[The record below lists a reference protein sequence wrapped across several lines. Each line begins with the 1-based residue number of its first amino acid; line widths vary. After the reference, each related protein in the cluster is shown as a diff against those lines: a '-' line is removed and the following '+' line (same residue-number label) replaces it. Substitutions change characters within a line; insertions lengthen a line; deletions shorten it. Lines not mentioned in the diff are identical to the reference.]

1 VERYARRDPRVI
13 LTRQSNQ
20 GTASAHNT
28 AYRKSSGQIICLLDA
43 DDRFLPEKLERVVQ
57 GFRSRPDCG
66 FLGHRIFRTDE
77 AWNRLGVSPWLIPPP
92 DGWYAPF
99 ILRHG
104 DLYLPGL
111 AFGSALSLRREIAD
125 LIFPMPERF
134 TRCSDGVIMVLAP
147 LMTKLIG
154 IPLPLNEYRYHGS
167 NDMNTRS
174 ITLQSLDHEREIGR
188 AFWELRKNYL
198 DRVDPRLGQRLP
210 EMDTACSDYT
220 RARLLKSRHAC
231 EAYWSLLKSSQL
243 SGLSPWS
250 RWFLRLSI
258 FLPLPLFRF
267 GVNLTS
273 RPNRLKHWLW
283 WLLKYAPGEARR
295 RLIPN

>member
-1 VERYARRDPRVI
+1 
-13 LTRQSNQ
+13 
-20 GTASAHNT
+20 
-28 AYRKSSGQIICLLDA
+28 
-43 DDRFLPEKLERVVQ
+43 
-57 GFRSRPDCG
+57 
-66 FLGHRIFRTDE
+66 
-77 AWNRLGVSPWLIPPP
+77 
-92 DGWYAPF
+92 
-99 ILRHG
+99 
-104 DLYLPGL
+104 
-111 AFGSALSLRREIAD
+111 
-125 LIFPMPERF
+125 
-134 TRCSDGVIMVLAP
+134 
-147 LMTKLIG
+147 
-154 IPLPLNEYRYHGS
+154 
-167 NDMNTRS
+167 MNTRS